1 MGFTFK
7 MEKEES
13 YCIYYAVD
21 HPCIDCFRAV
31 LYNGNVE
38 ATTVQTSNGETP
50 LHRST
55 YQNDS
60 LATLWEFLS
69 YNRECVNIQGIDDQ
83 TALHY
88 LEV

>member
-1 MGFTFK
+1 
-7 MEKEES
+7 
-13 YCIYYAVD
+13 
-21 HPCIDCFRAV
+21 
-31 LYNGNVE
+31 
-38 ATTVQTSNGETP
+38 

-69 YNRECVNIQGIDDQ
+69 YNRECVVIQDRVGM